1 MTLPVGFF
9 FLALAG
15 LVTMVAALLAA
26 RDTAKISRRLTTP
39 AQPPVTSKDEW
50 EIDVEV
56 IHVPAKGS
64 WEDAIQ
70 KQLDAI
76 EGRDPNCQLVTSVV
90 VEGKIILFY
99 KRRAT

>member
-1 MTLPVGFF
+1 MTIPLGFF

-26 RDTAKISRRLTTP
+26 RDTAKISRRLVVPAAPPAPTP
-39 AQPPVTSKDEW
+39 KDEW

-99 KRRAT
+99 KRRA